1 MNINETIPRAAS
13 TTQQQYLSNNFI
25 ANTKSKITDVQ
36 QPRKGTV
43 TDAKQMVDESGS
55 ERVYVM
61 VRMDEKLNDI
71 QQSSYPSQGF
81 VLAHTIGEL
90 ALTHGGLKEL
100 IGLTVMIQGNGARLD
115 QGIATIVNASGE
127 GNLDKANT
135 LKSFGTLLAPAGS
148 SF

>member
-1 MNINETIPRAAS
+1 MNINETLPRAAS

-43 TDAKQMVDESGS
+43 TDAQQMVDESGI

-61 VRMDEKLNDI
+61 VRLDEKLNSI

-90 ALTHGGLKEL
+90 ALAYGGLKEL
-100 IGLTVMIQGNGARLD
+100 IGLSVMIQGNGARLD

-135 LKSFGTLLAPAGS
+135 LKSFGTLLAPAGN

>member
-1 MNINETIPRAAS
+1 MNINETLPRAAS

-43 TDAKQMVDESGS
+43 TDAQQMVDESGI

-61 VRMDEKLNDI
+61 VRLDEKLNSI

-90 ALTHGGLKEL
+90 ALAHGGLKEL
-100 IGLTVMIQGNGARLD
+100 IGLSVMIQGNGARLD

-135 LKSFGTLLAPAGS
+135 LKSFGTLLAPAGN